1 MLGVTFLGLF
11 LTPVFYVAIRALS
24 QRFSRKRPERVAA
37 DDTAT

>member
-11 LTPVFYVAIRALS
+11 LTPVFYVAIRSIS
-24 QRFSRKRPERVAA
+24 QRMSGKKARPVTA